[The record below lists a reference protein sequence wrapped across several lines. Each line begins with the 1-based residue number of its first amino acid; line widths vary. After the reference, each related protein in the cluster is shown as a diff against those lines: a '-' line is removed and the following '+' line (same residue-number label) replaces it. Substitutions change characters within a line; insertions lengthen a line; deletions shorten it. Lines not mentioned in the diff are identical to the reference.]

1 MKISKSCRLDGV
13 ANVVLLRRDGIADLQ
28 LTEGA
33 ESDRLEVW
41 RYGENYEYE
50 IDHK

>member
-1 MKISKSCRLDGV
+1 MKFSKNRGLGRV
-13 ANVVLLRRDGIADLQ
+13 ANMMLFQECGIADLQ

-50 IDHK
+50 INHK

>member
-1 MKISKSCRLDGV
+1 MFLMGFFDLDGN
-13 ANVVLLRRDGIADLQ
+13 ANSEVFGNGRIADLQ

>member
-1 MKISKSCRLDGV
+1 MKFSKNRGLGGV
-13 ANVVLLRRDGIADLQ
+13 ANVVLLRRGGIADLQ
-28 LTEGA
+28 LTGGA

-50 IDHK
+50 INHK